1 MILYNERS
9 ADSSVD
15 IILFS
20 INNPKYTDD
29 YYYYYYYCCY
39 YYYYSCLE
47 TWLRLSKYIGL
58 SLFFFFSVMYL
69 NLFDTKLFVSR
80 RREFEKKNVENLI
93 EIISNER
100 KFAKISKIVRLIWD
114 KNIIDNNNNNKSNER
129 GQHFEN
135 EKFES
140 KI

>member
-1 MILYNERS
+1 
-9 ADSSVD
+9 
-15 IILFS
+15 
-20 INNPKYTDD
+20 
-29 YYYYYYYCCY
+29 
-39 YYYYSCLE
+39 
-47 TWLRLSKYIGL
+47 
-58 SLFFFFSVMYL
+58 MYL

-129 GQHFEN
+129 GQYFEN

>member
-1 MILYNERS
+1 
-9 ADSSVD
+9 
-15 IILFS
+15 
-20 INNPKYTDD
+20 
-29 YYYYYYYCCY
+29 
-39 YYYYSCLE
+39 
-47 TWLRLSKYIGL
+47 
-58 SLFFFFSVMYL
+58 MYL